1 MLRCLSVPK
10 KTSQPLY
17 SPFALHHLEVHCLG
31 GPWFWDMPEGKI
43 SKPIGSMYG
52 IFTYI
57 YHTNQTNVGKYTCTI
72 HGWYGLSK
80 FYMFIEANCQ
90 NQFHV
95 VPLQKQKAFLKKHM
109 HIHHILCI
117 ICSHM
122 IVYCTKTWP
131 KKIDILKLEVE
142 SPYIHSQKYVSNKN
156 ICPYESSFKSS
167 WWLNQPIWKKYE
179 SKWFPLP
186 QIRVNMIIHHLEL

>member
-1 MLRCLSVPK
+1 
-10 KTSQPLY
+10 
-17 SPFALHHLEVHCLG
+17 
-31 GPWFWDMPEGKI
+31 MPEGKI

-95 VPLQKQKAFLKKHM
+95 VPLQKQKAFLKKTYAYTSYTM
-109 HIHHILCI
+109 HYMFTYDCILHENMTKKDRHIEVGSGI
-117 ICSHM
+117 S
-122 IVYCTKTWP
+122 VYP
-131 KKIDILKLEVE
+131 
-142 SPYIHSQKYVSNKN
+142 
-156 ICPYESSFKSS
+156 
-167 WWLNQPIWKKYE
+167 
-179 SKWFPLP
+179 
-186 QIRVNMIIHHLEL
+186 